1 MSKSSRLLD
10 YAHLL
15 HPTTPACGH
24 SQAYIL
30 YGKVASGQ
38 ITTLEEVHEHMQDH
52 LLSNLVRT
60 DGIAI
65 KGIYTATAQQDG
77 WKIALIDKML
87 YSQQSDHAKDA
98 NALSSSKLIKLAK
111 ALYPWIQ
118 FEEFEACLHRY
129 KAVGTLATVHAWI
142 NFQLGVSLN
151 EAVTGYLD
159 AAVSSCVFNAARRLN
174 IAPDKTRAMA
184 RQMLE
189 EVESEWNIIRDL
201 DPAEFQ
207 RTVAP
212 HSISTT
218 HMMLPLRRNTHMQT
232 S

>member
-15 HPTTPACGH
+15 NPTTPACGH

-30 YGKVASGQ
+30 YARVASGQ
-38 ITTLEEVHEHMQDH
+38 IKTLEEVHEYMRDH
-52 LLSNLVRT
+52 LLCNLVRT
-60 DGIAI
+60 DGMAI

-98 NALSSSKLIKLAK
+98 NALSSSKLIRLAK

-129 KAVGTLATVHAWI
+129 KAAGTLATVHAWI
-142 NFQLGVSLN
+142 NFQLEVDQN

-159 AAVSSCVFNAARRLN
+159 AAVSSCIFNAARRLN
-174 IAPDKTRAMA
+174 IAPDKTRATA

-189 EVESEWNIIRDL
+189 EVESEWNIIKDL

-207 RTVAP
+207 RPVVP
-212 HSISTT
+212 HSISTA
-218 HMMLPLRRNTHMQT
+218 HMLLPIRQNAHMQT